1 MDTTVTKCNSGKVK
15 KPIWQKILDFP
26 LVPLIEIAIIGII
39 GNFLGR
45 GVSNLFRP
53 FANEQNIDSISFLAA
68 YFSTAGTVIAQ
79 LIYMWVVKPHRPMLK
94 TMGTSISGNNI
105 KMAFIGL
112 VVGFAM
118 NGSAIL
124 AAALHGDVKLHFAGG
139 SLLLFILFLIAVL
152 FQASN
157 EEILCRC
164 FLYHRFNKIFKRPAV
179 AMFIASTLFGFLHL
193 LNPGVSPLAIINV
206 ILAGLWLGLLMY
218 CFDSIWMAI
227 AAHLGWNYSQ
237 SIIFGLPNSGNAS
250 AFSLL
255 KYDMASATNSFAY
268 NVDFGVEGTVFV
280 CIMLLVI
287 DCGLIVYAIT
297 KKKQP
302 TDIWK

>member
-164 FLYHRFNKIFKRPAV
+164 FLYHRFNKIFKR
-179 AMFIASTLFGFLHL
+179 
-193 LNPGVSPLAIINV
+193 
-206 ILAGLWLGLLMY
+206 
-218 CFDSIWMAI
+218 
-227 AAHLGWNYSQ
+227 
-237 SIIFGLPNSGNAS
+237 
-250 AFSLL
+250 
-255 KYDMASATNSFAY
+255 
-268 NVDFGVEGTVFV
+268 
-280 CIMLLVI
+280 
-287 DCGLIVYAIT
+287 
-297 KKKQP
+297 
-302 TDIWK
+302 

>member
-1 MDTTVTKCNSGKVK
+1 
-15 KPIWQKILDFP
+15 
-26 LVPLIEIAIIGII
+26 
-39 GNFLGR
+39 
-45 GVSNLFRP
+45 
-53 FANEQNIDSISFLAA
+53 
-68 YFSTAGTVIAQ
+68 
-79 LIYMWVVKPHRPMLK
+79 MWVVKPHRPMLK

-112 VVGFAM
+112 VVGLVM

-124 AAALHGDVKLHFAGG
+124 VAALHKDVKLHFAGG
-139 SLLLFILFLIAVL
+139 SLLLFILFFIAVL

-237 SIIFGLPNSGNAS
+237 SIIFGLPNSGTAS
-250 AFSLL
+250 AFSLF

-302 TDIWK
+302 TDVYL

>member
-1 MDTTVTKCNSGKVK
+1 MDNTVNTANLEKVK

-26 LVPLIEIAIIGII
+26 LVPIVEILLLLV
-39 GNFLGR
+39 LGKYV
-45 GVSNLFRP
+45 GTFIANLFRF
-53 FANEQNIDSISFLAA
+53 FANEQNIDSVRFLAGQFA
-68 YFSTAGTVIAQ
+68 TAGVVIVQ
-79 LIYMWVVKPHRPMLK
+79 ILYMWLVKPHRPMLK
-94 TMGTSISGNNI
+94 TLGRKIPGNNMKLAI
-105 KMAFIGL
+105 IGL
-112 VVGFAM
+112 LVGLLM
-118 NGSAIL
+118 NVSAIMV
-124 AAALHGDVKLHFAGG
+124 ALVNKNVSFHIGGG
-139 SLLLFILFLIAVL
+139 SIIMFILFFIAII

-237 SIIFGLPNSGNAS
+237 SIIFGLPNSGSAS